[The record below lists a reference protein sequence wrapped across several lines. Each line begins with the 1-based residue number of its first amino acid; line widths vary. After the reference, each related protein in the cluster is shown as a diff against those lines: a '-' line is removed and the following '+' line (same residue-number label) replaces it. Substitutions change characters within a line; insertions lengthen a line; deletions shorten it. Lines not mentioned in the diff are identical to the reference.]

1 MNTSPSVPEIKVR
14 TRHKNSRPIR
24 LFLFALIVTVIIAA
38 AAIIYFY
45 PGFMHI
51 EPDSEVHLILGNT
64 DLGTNKAEVVR
75 GEVFLPIDVIKR
87 YIDPDIFWE
96 QETGK
101 VIVTT
106 KNKVIRMATEAVTAR
121 VNANEI
127 SLQTPVVQ
135 KNGRPWIPINFLADL
150 YNINISHFGSSN
162 RIVLTKTDQEHV
174 EGRLHTKSKLRV
186 GPGFRNPWLVD
197 LVKGA
202 RVEVFEETNDY
213 SFIRT
218 EDGLL
223 GYLKTSDLATQ
234 VIPIPVEAK
243 KEDKKPVIWE
253 PAAGE
258 KINLTWEFVYS
269 RNPDTKTIPQIP
281 GLNVVSPTWFALSD
295 NEGGITNKASSSY
308 VFWAH
313 QRGYQVWALF
323 SNSFDKELTH
333 AALSSAER
341 REKIID
347 QMLIYAELYDLDG
360 INIDFENVYLQD
372 KDLVVQFM
380 RELVPVAH
388 QQGLVVSMDVTVK
401 GGSETYSLFYD
412 RAALGDV
419 VDYLI
424 LMTYDEHWSS
434 SPIAGSV
441 ASLPWVEKGVLGL
454 LEDVPKEKLVLGV
467 PFYTRLWI
475 ETENKDGSTNVKS
488 EALSMESA
496 ESLIQKN
503 KAKVTYD
510 EAAGQR
516 YAYWEDGNT
525 TKEIWLENEESMR
538 QRAQLVD
545 KYKLA
550 GIASWRRG
558 FEKDEIWQV
567 IAEELNQK

>member
-1 MNTSPSVPEIKVR
+1 
-14 TRHKNSRPIR
+14 
-24 LFLFALIVTVIIAA
+24 
-38 AAIIYFY
+38 
-45 PGFMHI
+45 
-51 EPDSEVHLILGNT
+51 
-64 DLGTNKAEVVR
+64 
-75 GEVFLPIDVIKR
+75 
-87 YIDPDIFWE
+87 
-96 QETGK
+96 
-101 VIVTT
+101 
-106 KNKVIRMATEAVTAR
+106 
-121 VNANEI
+121 
-127 SLQTPVVQ
+127 
-135 KNGRPWIPINFLADL
+135 
-150 YNINISHFGSSN
+150 
-162 RIVLTKTDQEHV
+162 
-174 EGRLHTKSKLRV
+174 
-186 GPGFRNPWLVD
+186 
-197 LVKGA
+197 
-202 RVEVFEETNDY
+202 
-213 SFIRT
+213 
-218 EDGLL
+218 
-223 GYLKTSDLATQ
+223 
-234 VIPIPVEAK
+234 
-243 KEDKKPVIWE
+243 
-253 PAAGE
+253 
-258 KINLTWEFVYS
+258 
-269 RNPDTKTIPQIP
+269 
-281 GLNVVSPTWFALSD
+281 
-295 NEGGITNKASSSY
+295 
-308 VFWAH
+308 
-313 QRGYQVWALF
+313 
-323 SNSFDKELTH
+323 
-333 AALSSAER
+333 
-341 REKIID
+341 
-347 QMLIYAELYDLDG
+347 
-360 INIDFENVYLQD
+360 
-372 KDLVVQFM
+372 
-380 RELVPVAH
+380 
-388 QQGLVVSMDVTVK
+388 MDVTVK

>member
-1 MNTSPSVPEIKVR
+1 MNTSPNVPEFKVR
-14 TRHKNSRPIR
+14 TRHQKTRPVR
-24 LFLFALIVTVIIAA
+24 LFLFALLLTVIIAT

-51 EPDSEVHLILGNT
+51 EPDSEVHLILGDS
-64 DLGTNKAEVVR
+64 DLGINKAEFVR
-75 GEVFLPIDVIKR
+75 GEIFLPIDVIKR

-150 YNINISHFGSSN
+150 YNINISYFDSSK
-162 RIVLTKTDQEHV
+162 RIVVTKTDQEHV
-174 EGRLHTKSKLRV
+174 EGRLLTNSKLRV

-197 LVKGA
+197 LGKGE
-202 RVEVFEETNDY
+202 RVEVYEETNDY

-223 GYLKTSDLATQ
+223 GYLKTSDLASQ
-234 VIPIPVEAK
+234 VIPVEPK
-243 KEDKKPVIWE
+243 KEEKKPVIWE

-269 RNPDTKTIPQIP
+269 RNPDTKTIPKIP
-281 GLNVVSPTWFALSD
+281 GLNVISPTWFALSD
-295 NEGGITNKASSSY
+295 SEGGISNKASSSY
-308 VFWAH
+308 VSWAH

-333 AALSSAER
+333 AALSSADK

-372 KDLVVQFM
+372 KNLVVQFI

-388 QQGLVVSMDVTVK
+388 QQGLVVSMDVTIK
-401 GGSETYSLFYD
+401 GGSATYSLFYD
-412 RAALGDV
+412 RAALGAV
-419 VDYLI
+419 VDYMI

-441 ASLPWVEKGVLGL
+441 ASLPWVERGVLGL

-475 ETENKDGSTNVKS
+475 ETENEDGSINVNSK
-488 EALSMESA
+488 ALSMESA
-496 ESLIQKN
+496 ENLIEKN

-516 YAYWEDGNT
+516 YAYWEDGDT

-558 FEKDEIWQV
+558 FEKDGIWQV
-567 IAEELNQK
+567 IAEEINKK